1 MSSTVQFRRAM
12 EAVEQIS
19 DAAPPW
25 EEILSTAR
33 DLIGADSGTLIMMD
47 GRGNLLN
54 MNHVGMADAALQDYV
69 QRFHK
74 LDVVAEAAVGMSAGT
89 WLDSNELFPLPKLQ
103 RTEFYTDFQRKHGL
117 VQIVALLLEQNSERK
132 TGFSF
137 QRSIIKEGA
146 RSALSQGQVGTYIRT
161 FRATLDRRSQSMA
174 NNLRLLDDTFSA
186 MGEATFLLSSGGS
199 VVHASGLAKTL
210 LDNPRS
216 LCIKQAK
223 LWHPNAAVLDRLT
236 LAVATTLRTARR
248 SKIAVSLAWGETLS
262 LDITVADPRIRLSNE
277 PLVLVRMRR
286 NSALNAAD
294 ADNLALTF
302 NISKGE
308 ARVLAGLANGLA
320 PAELA
325 VQNGVTESTVRTQ
338 ITNLK
343 RKMQCSRIVDLVKLA
358 LLAQS

>member
-19 DAAPPW
+19 DEAPPW
-25 EEILSTAR
+25 EDILLTAR

-47 GRGNLLN
+47 GCGNLLN
-54 MNHVGMADAALQDYV
+54 MNHVGMPDAALQDYV
-69 QRFHK
+69 HHYHK
-74 LDVVAEAAVGMSAGT
+74 VDVVADAAIGMSAGV
-89 WLDSNELFPLPKLQ
+89 WLDSNELFPLPKLE
-103 RTEFYTDFQRKHGL
+103 RTEFYADYQRKHRQ
-117 VQIVALLLEQNSERK
+117 VHIFALLLEQNSERR

-137 QRSIIKEGA
+137 QRSTIKDGIKD
-146 RSALSQGQVGTYIRT
+146 ALNQGEVGTYIRT
-161 FRATLDRRSQSMA
+161 FRAMLDRRNQSMA

-186 MGEATFLLSSGGS
+186 MGEATFLLSMGGS

-210 LDNPRS
+210 LDNPRG
-216 LCIKQAK
+216 LCVKQAK
-223 LWHPNAAVLDRLT
+223 LWHPSAAVLDRLT
-236 LAVATTLRTARR
+236 QAVATTLRTAQR

-277 PLVLVRMRR
+277 PLVFVRMRR
-286 NSALNAAD
+286 NSALNEAN

-302 NISKGE
+302 NISKAE
-308 ARVLAGLANGLA
+308 ARVLAGLVGGLV

-325 VQNGVTESTVRTQ
+325 VQNGVTENTVRTQ